1 MSELG
6 CFLTHCCQVA
16 DGLHYLVR
24 EPRSREGSA
33 ATGSTSEDGE
43 IDRPAPLLFFLHGAG
58 ERGNIDGSELNA
70 VQKHGPWKRPGSGPF
85 LIVAPQCPKN
95 HVWPAFVDELRKV
108 LDDVQQS
115 FPFDPDRVY
124 VTGLSLGGFGT
135 WALVTKFP
143 HLKSGSS
150 EFVKS

>member
-1 MSELG
+1 MAIAVH
-6 CFLTHCCQVA
+6 TCQVR

-24 EPRSREGSA
+24 EPRSREC
-33 ATGSTSEDGE
+33 TGSTSEDGGT
-43 IDRPAPLLFFLHGAG
+43 DGLAPLLFFLHGAG
-58 ERGNIDGSELNA
+58 ERGSPDGLELNK
-70 VQKHGPWKRPGSGPF
+70 VQRHGPWKRPGADPF

-95 HVWPAFVDELRKV
+95 QVWPSLVDELRQV
-108 LDDVQQS
+108 LDDVRQKSCDRQS
-115 FPFDPDRVY
+115 FRFDPDRVC